1 MGKGLLMSLTF
12 GTTPPSCEPAWDL
25 HSVPPLYWP
34 FAQAPAQ
41 SNAQRGPPLLVCAKT
56 GNLISASAP
65 YTLWPAHGHPPAPC
79 HRAEGSLP
87 AQTGEGS
94 SCSESLRYLRVRR
107 VWGRSLSSCPSPHP
121 GALWGEVR
129 TQKETGSWSHWPEPG
144 PGQGSLHRPWMAAP
158 NWFAACACPPTI
170 FLGLNNFLF
179 LKDKSYLVL
188 IHKVNEVLG

>member
-1 MGKGLLMSLTF
+1 MSSVTPSYHLQKGGLWGLGKGLLMSLTF

-56 GNLISASAP
+56 GNLILASAP

-129 TQKETGSWSHWPEPG
+129 TQKETGMRAAGPTGPSRVLARAVSTG
-144 PGQGSLHRPWMAAP
+144 PGWQ
-158 NWFAACACPPTI
+158 PPI
-170 FLGLNNFLF
+170 GLPPVPALPQSFWA
-179 LKDKSYLVL
+179 
-188 IHKVNEVLG
+188 